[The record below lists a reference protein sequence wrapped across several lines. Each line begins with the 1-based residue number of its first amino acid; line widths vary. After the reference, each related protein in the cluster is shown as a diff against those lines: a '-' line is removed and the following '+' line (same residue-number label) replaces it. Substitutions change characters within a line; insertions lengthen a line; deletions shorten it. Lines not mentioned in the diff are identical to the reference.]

1 MKVFNCKFVIVFNSF
16 QTTKWL
22 NSSSKSFCRKLDDS
36 TWLTKELLENKII
49 EEITDKQYEDF
60 IAMMNRLLQH
70 PYSYQVK
77 DFIMS
82 YRRNLIVQYKG
93 REIVEPKIGEDGRK
107 YVTTYGNS
115 KQISKNNAFKN
126 W

>member
-1 MKVFNCKFVIVFNSF
+1 M
-16 QTTKWL
+16 
-22 NSSSKSFCRKLDDS
+22 DDS

-107 YVTTYGNS
+107 YVSTYGNS
-115 KQISKNNAFKN
+115 NQLSKLMQFKTH
-126 W
+126 